1 MKKSNNQTLVK
12 IPFSGFYS
20 SIHGGIIDSALE
32 YESECY
38 ANSGKANDIILDVLN
53 INHYNKI
60 REELS
65 KVFVE
70 GINELFWYEYDIN
83 LDLEFDSLKS
93 PKYYNYSTDEIYCY
107 VDNDKI
113 DELAALLDNEND
125 FIEVLKDKY
134 QSRDGFIVFDSTLQ
148 AIDNKDYSLF
158 FSDLLCQL
166 IDFDEID
173 CNEYYN
179 DKAFE
184 TVLNNLPECLY
195 DELAE
200 LETNN
205 Q

>member
-12 IPFSGFYS
+12 IPFSGFYN
-20 SIHGGIIDSALE
+20 SIHDSIIDSVLE
-32 YESECY
+32 HETEYY
-38 ANSGKANDIILDVLN
+38 VDVDKANDIILDVLN

-70 GINELFWYEYDIN
+70 GVNELFWYEYDIK

-93 PKYYNYSTDEIYCY
+93 PKFYNYSTDEIYCY
-107 VDNDKI
+107 IDNDKI
-113 DELAALLDNEND
+113 SELVALLDNEND

-134 QSRDGFIVFDSTLQ
+134 KSRDGFIVFDSTLQ

-166 IDFDEID
+166 IDFDVID
-173 CNEYYN
+173 YNEHYD
-179 DKAFE
+179 DKALE

-195 DELAE
+195 DELSN
-200 LETNN
+200 LEINN
-205 Q
+205 S

>member
-1 MKKSNNQTLVK
+1 MKKSNTKTLVK
-12 IPFSGFYS
+12 IPFSGFYNS
-20 SIHGGIIDSALE
+20 VHDSIIDSALE
-32 YESECY
+32 YQSECY
-38 ANSGKANDIILDVLN
+38 ADSDKANNIILDLLN

-70 GINELFWYEYDIN
+70 GINELFWYEYDIKLN
-83 LDLEFDSLKS
+83 LEFDSLKS
-93 PKYYNYSTDEIYCY
+93 PKFYNYSTDEIYCY
-107 VDNDKI
+107 IDNDKI
-113 DELAALLDNEND
+113 NELVALLDDEND

-134 QSRDGFIVFDSTLQ
+134 KSRDGFIVFDSTLQ

-166 IDFDEID
+166 IDFDVIED
-173 CNEYYN
+173 NEYYN

-195 DELAE
+195 DELSK
-200 LETNN
+200 LEVSN
-205 Q
+205 